1 MLGIE
6 LYFDI
11 KIFSCTYKM
20 PFSWLLIAIISIQKL
35 AVSLIFA
42 SLKVICL
49 LPPLAAL
56 KFFLFLFGLQHFECD
71 VTVSVGCVCVCV
83 CVCVCSCMGLIKLL
97 KYDIWFFLSN
107 FLKFLVSMSSNNC
120 FCPILLFLALQLHV
134 C

>member
-11 KIFSCTYKM
+11 KIFFCTYKM

-42 SLKVICL
+42 PLKVICL

-71 VTVSVGCVCVCV
+71 VTVSVVCVCV
-83 CVCVCSCMGLIKLL
+83 GGGCSCLGFIKLL
-97 KYDIWFFLSN
+97 KCDIRFFLSN
-107 FLKFLVSMSSNNC
+107 FLKFLVSMSLNNC
-120 FCPILLFLALQLHV
+120 FCPIFLFLALQLHV